1 LEKLNVTVARS
12 YVGSFMTS
20 LEMQGI
26 MITLCEVDESR
37 LGKHGRGRCRYLAR
51 CTTLI
56 PVFFLFFLLQALLDA
71 ATQAPA
77 WPKTETNNMTE
88 SCVGRKGGLK
98 QCLVTV
104 ECVFQCLCSMFVFNV
119 CVQCLCLNVCVQ
131 CLCSMFVFNACVQC
145 LFQCLFQCMF
155 KAC

>member
-1 LEKLNVTVARS
+1 MSVLGTVYNS
-12 YVGSFMTS
+12 N
-20 LEMQGI
+20 
-26 MITLCEVDESR
+26 
-37 LGKHGRGRCRYLAR
+37 
-51 CTTLI
+51 TT
-56 PVFFLFFLLQALLDA
+56 VFFVLLLQALLDA

-119 CVQCLCLNVCVQ
+119 CVQCLCFNVCVQ
-131 CLCSMFVFNACVQC
+131 CLCSMLVSMLVSMHVQSLLTTC
-145 LFQCLFQCMF
+145 
-155 KAC
+155 